1 MNRAS
6 RGLLIALE
14 GVDGT
19 GKTTNIGPAISYL
32 KAKGLDA
39 VKTSEPT
46 SGKIGSLVRFILEGH
61 DAIHPSA
68 LALLFAADRV
78 EHGAEIV
85 DHLSHNRIIVSDRYL
100 LSSIAYQSYNAGSV
114 EWLYQIN
121 KFAIRPHAVIYFRAE
136 LDTIVA
142 RRQSRGLS
150 EQITEAPALLGGGTE
165 SGLSSIGLH
174 SQ

>member
-100 LSSIAYQSYNAGSV
+100 LRFIGTNHRSAGLTTTCGSYLQRANTSYAKQL
-114 EWLYQIN
+114 WRLRLYCGC
-121 KFAIRPHAVIYFRAE
+121 R
-136 LDTIVA
+136 
-142 RRQSRGLS
+142 
-150 EQITEAPALLGGGTE
+150 
-165 SGLSSIGLH
+165 
-174 SQ
+174 